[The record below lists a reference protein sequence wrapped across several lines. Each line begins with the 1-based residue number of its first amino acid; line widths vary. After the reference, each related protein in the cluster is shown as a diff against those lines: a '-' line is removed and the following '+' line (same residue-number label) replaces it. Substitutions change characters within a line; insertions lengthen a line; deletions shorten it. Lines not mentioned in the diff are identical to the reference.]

1 MAYVALY
8 RKWRPMTFDEVVE
21 QGPVVTVLR
30 NAVLSNRIAHAYL
43 FCGTR
48 GTGKTTMAKI
58 FARAVNC
65 LNPQNGNPCNEC
77 DVCRNII
84 NQQILDVSEIDAASN
99 NGVDNIRAI
108 IEETAYAAS
117 MAKYKVFIIDEVHM
131 LSTGAFNA
139 LLKTLEEPP
148 ENVIFIL
155 ATTEPN
161 KLPVTILSRCQRY
174 DFKRISQGGII
185 SRLEKICKEQNLSY
199 ELPALAFLAQKSDG
213 AMRDAI
219 SLLDQTLAS
228 CSDKLTLSAARNA
241 TGSVDKEFI
250 EKFAQNIIRADG
262 AEILSQIS
270 VLFSEGRDPSDFI
283 AELMQIFRNILVLLN
298 VKNTE
303 GMIYET
309 EESMKL
315 LREIA
320 NETNKSELTLMIKEL
335 SKLDN
340 SLKWAVQR
348 KILFEA
354 GMLALCDRKWDNSD
368 AELTERISVLEQRL
382 SDLVKSGIRV
392 QSKEMPRTQIVS
404 PQVLEMP
411 VKQEVQKTIQ
421 QPDAPPFDMPP
432 EPPFMPDFESLPPE
446 PPIEQSVEMRAPQA
460 AEVMPKAVKA
470 TPKANSVSGIT
481 ESDELDWRDFLSNV
495 SGKGQASLSA
505 LIKINSR
512 GVLDGKGNLILV
524 FTNAIVK
531 DMIVKKE
538 ATDILSE
545 SASAAYGMPL
555 HIVYATKNDDLS
567 SFEAQ
572 KSKTQGTQE
581 IPKSANENSESVSDG
596 FDGAVNLL
604 KEISEQDGF
613 DVHFN

>member
-1 MAYVALY
+1 MAYMALY

-21 QGPVVTVLR
+21 QSPVVTVLR
-30 NAVLSNRIAHAYL
+30 NAVISGRIAHAYL

-65 LNPQNGNPCNEC
+65 LNPQNGSPCNEC
-77 DVCRNII
+77 DVCRNIL

-117 MAKYKVFIIDEVHM
+117 VAKFKVFIIDEVHM

-174 DFKRISQGGII
+174 DFKRISQEGII
-185 SRLEKICKEQNLSY
+185 GRLEKICKEQGLSY

-228 CSDKLTLSAARNA
+228 CSDNLTLSAARAA
-241 TGSVDKEFI
+241 TGSIDKEFV
-250 EKFAQNIIRADG
+250 EKFAQNIIHSDG
-262 AEILSQIS
+262 AEILRQVS

-283 AELMQIFRNILVLLN
+283 AELMQIFRNVLVILTVN
-298 VKNTE
+298 NPE

-309 EESMKL
+309 PSSMKL
-315 LREIA
+315 LKEIA
-320 NETNKSELTLMIKEL
+320 SDTNKEELTLMIKEL
-335 SKLDN
+335 SKLDS
-340 SLKWAVQR
+340 SLKWALQR

-354 GMLALCDRKWDNSD
+354 GMLALCDRKWDESE
-368 AELTERISVLEQRL
+368 ASLLQRISALEQRL
-382 SDLVKSGIRV
+382 SDLVRTGIRTAERHSV
-392 QSKEMPRTQIVS
+392 SQPQRVEEMSVEIPTEK
-404 PQVLEMP
+404 PMP
-411 VKQEVQKTIQ
+411 KKQEV
-421 QPDAPPFDMPP
+421 PA
-432 EPPFMPDFESLPPE
+432 EPIKKET
-446 PPIEQSVEMRAPQA
+446 
-460 AEVMPKAVKA
+460 VK
-470 TPKANSVSGIT
+470 KNSVVGIT
-481 ESDELDWRDFLSNV
+481 ESDELDWKDFLSNV
-495 SGKGQASLSA
+495 SVKGQASLSA

-524 FTNAIVK
+524 FANSIVK
-531 DMIVKKE
+531 DMIVKKD

-545 SASAAYGMPL
+545 SATTAYGMPL
-555 HIVYATKNDDLS
+555 RVVYATKNDDLNGFS
-567 SFEAQ
+567 AVSEEQPQKPIADSFD
-572 KSKTQGTQE
+572 
-581 IPKSANENSESVSDG
+581 N
-596 FDGAVNLL
+596 AVELL
-604 KEISEQDGF
+604 KEISQQDGF
-613 DVHFN
+613 EVEFN

>member
-117 MAKYKVFIIDEVHM
+117 MAKYRVFIIDEVHM

-199 ELPALAFLAQKSDG
+199 ELPSLAFLAQKSDG

-228 CSDKLTLSAARNA
+228 CGDKLTLSAARTA
-241 TGSVDKEFI
+241 TGSVDKEFV
-250 EKFAQNIIRADG
+250 EKFAQNVIRADG
-262 AEILSQIS
+262 AAILEQIS

-320 NETNKSELTLMIKEL
+320 KETNKEELTLMIKEL
-335 SKLDN
+335 SRLDN
-340 SLKWAVQR
+340 SLKWALQR

-354 GMLALCDRKWDNSD
+354 GMLALCDRKWDKSD
-368 AELTERISVLEQRL
+368 VELADRISALEERL
-382 SDLVKSGIRV
+382 SDLVKSGLRV
-392 QSKEMPRTQIVS
+392 QSREMPKNQTVA
-404 PQVLEMP
+404 PQVVEIP
-411 VKQEVQKTIQ
+411 VKQEAQNPIP
-421 QPDAPPFDMPP
+421 QPKNEPVEPPFDIHF
-432 EPPFMPDFESLPPE
+432 EPPFEPPFEPLPPE
-446 PPIEQSVEMRAPQA
+446 PPIEQQTVETFAPKT
-460 AEVMPKAVKA
+460 AEITPKAVKSPA
-470 TPKANSVSGIT
+470 KVNSVSGIT

-545 SASAAYGMPL
+545 SATAAYGMPL
-555 HIVYATKNDDLS
+555 HIIYATKNDDLS

-572 KSKTQGTQE
+572 SDEPQVVQE
-581 IPKSANENSESVSDG
+581 IPQSDS

>member
-298 VKNTE
+298 VKDTE

-335 SKLDN
+335 SRLDN

-392 QSKEMPRTQIVS
+392 QSKEMPRTQTVS

-411 VKQEVQKTIQ
+411 VK
-421 QPDAPPFDMPP
+421 
-432 EPPFMPDFESLPPE
+432 
-446 PPIEQSVEMRAPQA
+446 
-460 AEVMPKAVKA
+460 
-470 TPKANSVSGIT
+470 
-481 ESDELDWRDFLSNV
+481 
-495 SGKGQASLSA
+495 
-505 LIKINSR
+505 
-512 GVLDGKGNLILV
+512 
-524 FTNAIVK
+524 
-531 DMIVKKE
+531 
-538 ATDILSE
+538 
-545 SASAAYGMPL
+545 
-555 HIVYATKNDDLS
+555 
-567 SFEAQ
+567 
-572 KSKTQGTQE
+572 
-581 IPKSANENSESVSDG
+581 
-596 FDGAVNLL
+596 
-604 KEISEQDGF
+604 
-613 DVHFN
+613 

>member
-1 MAYVALY
+1 MAYMALY

-21 QGPVVTVLR
+21 QSPVVTVLR
-30 NAVLSNRIAHAYL
+30 NAVISGRIAHAYL

-65 LNPQNGNPCNEC
+65 LNPQNGSPCNEC
-77 DVCRNII
+77 DVCRNIL

-117 MAKYKVFIIDEVHM
+117 IAKFKVFIIDEVHM

-174 DFKRISQGGII
+174 DFKRISQDGII
-185 SRLEKICKEQNLSY
+185 GRLVKICKEQELSY

-228 CSDKLTLSAARNA
+228 CSDNLTLSAARAA
-241 TGSVDKEFI
+241 TGSIDKEFV
-250 EKFAQNIIRADG
+250 EKFAQNIIHSDG
-262 AEILSQIS
+262 AEILRQVS

-283 AELMQIFRNILVLLN
+283 AELMQIFRNVLVILTVN
-298 VKNTE
+298 NPE

-309 EESMKL
+309 PSSMNL
-315 LREIA
+315 LKEIA
-320 NETNKSELTLMIKEL
+320 SDTNKEELTLMIKEL
-335 SKLDN
+335 SKLDS
-340 SLKWAVQR
+340 SLKWALQR

-354 GMLALCDRKWDNSD
+354 GMLALCDRKWDESE
-368 AELTERISVLEQRL
+368 ASLLQRISALEQRL
-382 SDLVKSGIRV
+382 SDLVRTGIRTAERHSV
-392 QSKEMPRTQIVS
+392 SQPQRVEERPVEIPTEKPMPK
-404 PQVLEMP
+404 
-411 VKQEVQKTIQ
+411 KQEV
-421 QPDAPPFDMPP
+421 PA
-432 EPPFMPDFESLPPE
+432 EPIKKET
-446 PPIEQSVEMRAPQA
+446 
-460 AEVMPKAVKA
+460 VK
-470 TPKANSVSGIT
+470 KNSVVGIT
-481 ESDELDWRDFLSNV
+481 ESDELDWKDFLSNV
-495 SGKGQASLSA
+495 SGKGQASLAA

-524 FTNAIVK
+524 FANSIVK
-531 DMIVKKE
+531 DMIVKKD

-545 SASAAYGMPL
+545 SATTAYGMSL
-555 HIVYATKNDDLS
+555 RVVYATKNDDLNG
-567 SFEAQ
+567 F
-572 KSKTQGTQE
+572 
-581 IPKSANENSESVSDG
+581 SAVSDEQPQKPIADS
-596 FDGAVNLL
+596 FDNAVDLL
-604 KEISEQDGF
+604 KEISQQDGF
-613 DVHFN
+613 EIEFN

>member
-1 MAYVALY
+1 MAYMALY
-8 RKWRPMTFDEVVE
+8 RKWRPMTFEEVVE
-21 QGPVVTVLR
+21 QSPVVTVLR
-30 NAVLSNRIAHAYL
+30 NAVISGRIAHAYL

-65 LNPQNGNPCNEC
+65 LNPQNGSPCNEC
-77 DVCRNII
+77 DVCRNIL

-117 MAKYKVFIIDEVHM
+117 IAKFKVFIIDEVHM

-174 DFKRISQGGII
+174 DFKRISQEGII
-185 SRLEKICKEQNLSY
+185 GRLEKICKEQELSY

-228 CSDKLTLSAARNA
+228 CSDNLTLSAARAA
-241 TGSVDKEFI
+241 TGSIDKEFV
-250 EKFAQNIIRADG
+250 EKFAQNIIHSDG
-262 AEILSQIS
+262 AEILRQVS

-283 AELMQIFRNILVLLN
+283 AELMQIFRNVLVILTI
-298 VKNTE
+298 KNPE

-309 EESMKL
+309 PSSMNL
-315 LREIA
+315 LKEIA
-320 NETNKSELTLMIKEL
+320 NDTNKEELTLMIKEL
-335 SKLDN
+335 SKLDS
-340 SLKWAVQR
+340 SLKWALQR

-354 GMLALCDRKWDNSD
+354 GMLALCDRKWDESE
-368 AELTERISVLEQRL
+368 ASVSQRISALEQRL
-382 SDLVKSGIRV
+382 SDLVRTGIRTAERHSV
-392 QSKEMPRTQIVS
+392 SQPQRIEERSAEIPTEIPAEMPIEK
-404 PQVLEMP
+404 PIEKPMP
-411 VKQEVQKTIQ
+411 KKQEV
-421 QPDAPPFDMPP
+421 PA
-432 EPPFMPDFESLPPE
+432 EPIKKET
-446 PPIEQSVEMRAPQA
+446 
-460 AEVMPKAVKA
+460 VKKNPVA
-470 TPKANSVSGIT
+470 GIT
-481 ESDELDWRDFLSNV
+481 ESDELDWKDFLSNV
-495 SGKGQASLSA
+495 SGKGQESLAA

-524 FTNAIVK
+524 FANSIVK
-531 DMIVKKE
+531 DMIVKKD

-545 SASAAYGMPL
+545 SATTAYGMSL
-555 HIVYATKNDDLS
+555 RVVYATKNDDLNG
-567 SFEAQ
+567 FA
-572 KSKTQGTQE
+572 
-581 IPKSANENSESVSDG
+581 AVSDEQTQKPIADS
-596 FDGAVNLL
+596 FDSAVDLL
-604 KEISEQDGF
+604 KEISQQDGF
-613 DVHFN
+613 EIEFN

>member
-1 MAYVALY
+1 MAYMALY

-21 QGPVVTVLR
+21 QSPVVTVLR
-30 NAVLSNRIAHAYL
+30 NAVISGRIAHAYL

-65 LNPQNGNPCNEC
+65 LNPQNGSPCNEC
-77 DVCRNII
+77 DVCRNIL

-117 MAKYKVFIIDEVHM
+117 IAKFKVFIIDEVHM

-174 DFKRISQGGII
+174 DFKRISQEGII
-185 SRLEKICKEQNLSY
+185 GRLEKICKEQELSY

-228 CSDKLTLSAARNA
+228 CSDNLTLSAARAA
-241 TGSVDKEFI
+241 TGSIDKEFV
-250 EKFAQNIIRADG
+250 EKFAQNIIHSDG
-262 AEILSQIS
+262 AEILRQVS

-283 AELMQIFRNILVLLN
+283 AELMQIFRNVLVILTVN
-298 VKNTE
+298 NPE

-309 EESMKL
+309 PSSKKL
-315 LREIA
+315 LKEIA
-320 NETNKSELTLMIKEL
+320 SDTNKEELTLMIKEL
-335 SKLDN
+335 SKLDS
-340 SLKWAVQR
+340 SLKWALQR

-354 GMLALCDRKWDNSD
+354 GMLALCDRKWDESE
-368 AELTERISVLEQRL
+368 ASLLQRISALEQRL
-382 SDLVKSGIRV
+382 SDLVRTGIRTAERHSV
-392 QSKEMPRTQIVS
+392 SQPQRVEERSVEIPTEIPAEMPIEK
-404 PQVLEMP
+404 PIEKPMP
-411 VKQEVQKTIQ
+411 KKQEV
-421 QPDAPPFDMPP
+421 PA
-432 EPPFMPDFESLPPE
+432 EPIKKET
-446 PPIEQSVEMRAPQA
+446 
-460 AEVMPKAVKA
+460 VKKNPVA
-470 TPKANSVSGIT
+470 GIT
-481 ESDELDWRDFLSNV
+481 ESDELDWKDFLSNV
-495 SGKGQASLSA
+495 SVKGQASLSA

-524 FTNAIVK
+524 FANSIVK
-531 DMIVKKE
+531 DMIVKKD

-545 SASAAYGMPL
+545 SATTAYGMPL
-555 HIVYATKNDDLS
+555 RVVYATKNDDLNG
-567 SFEAQ
+567 F
-572 KSKTQGTQE
+572 
-581 IPKSANENSESVSDG
+581 SAVSDEQPQEPIADS
-596 FDGAVNLL
+596 FDNAVELL
-604 KEISEQDGF
+604 KEISQQDGF
-613 DVHFN
+613 EVEFN

>member
-1 MAYVALY
+1 MAYMALY

-21 QGPVVTVLR
+21 QSPVVTVLK
-30 NAVLSNRIAHAYL
+30 NAVISGRIAHAYL

-65 LNPQNGNPCNEC
+65 LNPQNGSPCNEC
-77 DVCRNII
+77 DVCRNIL

-117 MAKYKVFIIDEVHM
+117 IAKFKVFIIDEVHM

-174 DFKRISQGGII
+174 DFKRISQEGII
-185 SRLEKICKEQNLSY
+185 GRLEKICKEQELSY

-228 CSDKLTLSAARNA
+228 CSDNLTLSAARAA
-241 TGSVDKEFI
+241 TGSIDKEFV
-250 EKFAQNIIRADG
+250 EKFAQNIIHSDG
-262 AEILSQIS
+262 AEILRQVS
-270 VLFSEGRDPSDFI
+270 VLFSEGRDPSNFI
-283 AELMQIFRNILVLLN
+283 AELMQIFRNVLVILTVN
-298 VKNTE
+298 NPE

-309 EESMKL
+309 PSSMKL
-315 LREIA
+315 LKEIA
-320 NETNKSELTLMIKEL
+320 SDTNKEELTLMIKEL
-335 SKLDN
+335 SKLDS
-340 SLKWAVQR
+340 SLKWALQR

-354 GMLALCDRKWDNSD
+354 GMLALCDRKWDESE
-368 AELTERISVLEQRL
+368 ASLLQRISALEQRL
-382 SDLVKSGIRV
+382 SDLVRTGIRTAERHSV
-392 QSKEMPRTQIVS
+392 SQPQRVEERSVEIPAEIPIEKPIEKPMPK
-404 PQVLEMP
+404 
-411 VKQEVQKTIQ
+411 KQEV
-421 QPDAPPFDMPP
+421 PA
-432 EPPFMPDFESLPPE
+432 EPIKKET
-446 PPIEQSVEMRAPQA
+446 
-460 AEVMPKAVKA
+460 VK
-470 TPKANSVSGIT
+470 KNSVVGIT
-481 ESDELDWRDFLSNV
+481 ESDELDWKDFLSNV
-495 SGKGQASLSA
+495 SVKGQASLGA

-524 FTNAIVK
+524 FANSIVK
-531 DMIVKKE
+531 DMIVKKD

-545 SASAAYGMPL
+545 SATTAYGMPL
-555 HIVYATKNDDLS
+555 RVVYATKNDDLNG
-567 SFEAQ
+567 F
-572 KSKTQGTQE
+572 
-581 IPKSANENSESVSDG
+581 SAVSDEQPQKPIADS
-596 FDGAVNLL
+596 FDNAVELL
-604 KEISEQDGF
+604 KEISQQDGF
-613 DVHFN
+613 EVEFN

>member
-1 MAYVALY
+1 MAYMALY

-21 QGPVVTVLR
+21 QSPVVTVLK
-30 NAVLSNRIAHAYL
+30 NAVISGRIAHAYL

-65 LNPQNGNPCNEC
+65 LNPQNGSPCNEC
-77 DVCRNII
+77 DVCRNIL

-117 MAKYKVFIIDEVHM
+117 IAKFKVFIIDEVHM

-174 DFKRISQGGII
+174 DFKRISQEGII
-185 SRLEKICKEQNLSY
+185 GRLEKICKEQELSY

-228 CSDKLTLSAARNA
+228 CSDNLTLSAARAA
-241 TGSVDKEFI
+241 TGSIDKEFV
-250 EKFAQNIIRADG
+250 EKFAQNIIHSDG
-262 AEILSQIS
+262 AEILRQVS

-283 AELMQIFRNILVLLN
+283 AELMQIFRNVLVILTVN
-298 VKNTE
+298 NPE

-309 EESMKL
+309 PSSMKL
-315 LREIA
+315 LKEIA
-320 NETNKSELTLMIKEL
+320 SDTNKEELTLMIKEL
-335 SKLDN
+335 SKLDS
-340 SLKWAVQR
+340 SLKWALQR

-354 GMLALCDRKWDNSD
+354 GMLALCDRKWDESE
-368 AELTERISVLEQRL
+368 ASLLQRISALEQRL
-382 SDLVKSGIRV
+382 SDLVRTGIRTAERHSV
-392 QSKEMPRTQIVS
+392 SQPQRVEERSVEIPTEKPIEKPIEKPMPK
-404 PQVLEMP
+404 
-411 VKQEVQKTIQ
+411 KQEV
-421 QPDAPPFDMPP
+421 PA
-432 EPPFMPDFESLPPE
+432 EPIKKET
-446 PPIEQSVEMRAPQA
+446 
-460 AEVMPKAVKA
+460 VK
-470 TPKANSVSGIT
+470 KNSVAGIT
-481 ESDELDWRDFLSNV
+481 ESDELDWKDFLSNV
-495 SGKGQASLSA
+495 SVKGQASLSA

-524 FTNAIVK
+524 FANSIVK
-531 DMIVKKE
+531 DMIVKKD

-545 SASAAYGMPL
+545 SATTAYGMPL
-555 HIVYATKNDDLS
+555 RVVYATKNDDLNG
-567 SFEAQ
+567 F
-572 KSKTQGTQE
+572 
-581 IPKSANENSESVSDG
+581 SAVSDEQPQKPIADS
-596 FDGAVNLL
+596 FDNAVELL
-604 KEISEQDGF
+604 KEISQQDGF
-613 DVHFN
+613 EVEFN

>member
-1 MAYVALY
+1 MAYMALY
-8 RKWRPMTFDEVVE
+8 RKWRPMTFEEVVE
-21 QGPVVTVLR
+21 QSPVVTVLR
-30 NAVLSNRIAHAYL
+30 NAVISGRIAHAYL

-65 LNPQNGNPCNEC
+65 LNPQNGSPCNEC
-77 DVCRNII
+77 DVCRNIL

-117 MAKYKVFIIDEVHM
+117 IAKFKVFIIDEVHM

-174 DFKRISQGGII
+174 DFKRISQEGII
-185 SRLEKICKEQNLSY
+185 GRLEKICKEQELSY

-228 CSDKLTLSAARNA
+228 CSDNLTLSAARAA
-241 TGSVDKEFI
+241 TGSIDKEFV
-250 EKFAQNIIRADG
+250 EKFAQNIIHSDG
-262 AEILSQIS
+262 AEILRQVS

-283 AELMQIFRNILVLLN
+283 AELMQIFRNVLVILTI
-298 VKNTE
+298 KNPE

-309 EESMKL
+309 PSSMNL
-315 LREIA
+315 LKEIA
-320 NETNKSELTLMIKEL
+320 NDTNKEELTLMIKEL
-335 SKLDN
+335 SKLDS
-340 SLKWAVQR
+340 SLKWALQR

-354 GMLALCDRKWDNSD
+354 GMLALCDRKWDESE
-368 AELTERISVLEQRL
+368 ASVSQRISALEQRL
-382 SDLVKSGIRV
+382 SDLVRTGIRTAERH
-392 QSKEMPRTQIVS
+392 SVS
-404 PQVLEMP
+404 QPQRVEERP
-411 VKQEVQKTIQ
+411 VENTVEIPTEKPVEKQVEKPLPKKQETQ
-421 QPDAPPFDMPP
+421 A
-432 EPPFMPDFESLPPE
+432 EPIKKET
-446 PPIEQSVEMRAPQA
+446 
-460 AEVMPKAVKA
+460 VKKNPVA
-470 TPKANSVSGIT
+470 GIT
-481 ESDELDWRDFLSNV
+481 ESDELDWKDFLSNV
-495 SGKGQASLSA
+495 SGKGQASLAA

-524 FTNAIVK
+524 FANSIVK
-531 DMIVKKE
+531 DMIVKKD

-545 SASAAYGMPL
+545 SATTAYGMSL
-555 HIVYATKNDDLS
+555 RVVYATKNDDLNG
-567 SFEAQ
+567 FA
-572 KSKTQGTQE
+572 
-581 IPKSANENSESVSDG
+581 AVSDEQTQKPIADS
-596 FDGAVNLL
+596 FDSAVDLL
-604 KEISEQDGF
+604 KEISQQDGF
-613 DVHFN
+613 EIEFN

>member
-1 MAYVALY
+1 MAYMALY

-30 NAVLSNRIAHAYL
+30 NAVISGRIAHAYL

-48 GTGKTTMAKI
+48 GTGKTTLAKI

-65 LNPQNGNPCNEC
+65 QNPQNGNPCNEC

-117 MAKYKVFIIDEVHM
+117 VAKYKVFIIDEVHM

-148 ENVIFIL
+148 QDVIFIL

-174 DFKRISQGGII
+174 DFKRISQEGII
-185 SRLEKICKEQNLSY
+185 GRLETICKEQGIQY

-228 CSDKLTLSAARNA
+228 CGDNLTLHASRAA
-241 TGSVDKEFI
+241 TGSIDKAFI
-250 EKFAQNIIRADG
+250 ERFASNIIHSDG
-262 AEILSQIS
+262 TEILRQIA

-283 AELMQIFRNILVLLN
+283 AELMQIFRNILVILT

-303 GMIYET
+303 GLIYET
-309 EESMKL
+309 QSSMEL
-315 LREIA
+315 LKEIA
-320 NETNKSELTLMIKEL
+320 ADTNPEELTLIIKEL
-335 SKLDN
+335 SKLDS
-340 SLKWAVQR
+340 SLKWALQR

-354 GMLALCDRKWDNSD
+354 GMLGLCDRKWDSSE
-368 AELTERISVLEQRL
+368 ALLSERITVLENRL
-382 SDLVKSGIRV
+382 SDLVRKGVRV
-392 QSKEMPRTQIVS
+392 QSRAVP
-404 PQVLEMP
+404 
-411 VKQEVQKTIQ
+411 
-421 QPDAPPFDMPP
+421 
-432 EPPFMPDFESLPPE
+432 
-446 PPIEQSVEMRAPQA
+446 APQQETA
-460 AEVMPKAVKA
+460 PQQENAELSVPEEAPIPVIEAPTELEAPAIPEIPNIPEKPKKIKKPAEVSA
-470 TPKANSVSGIT
+470 GGLT
-481 ESDELDWRDFLSNV
+481 ESDELDWKDFLANV
-495 SGKGQASLSA
+495 SDKGQSSLSA

-524 FTNAIVK
+524 FENPIVK
-531 DMIVKKE
+531 DMIVKKD

-545 SASAAYGMPL
+545 SATAAYGMPL
-555 HIVYATKNDDLS
+555 KVVYASKKDDLNG
-567 SFEAQ
+567 FA
-572 KSKTQGTQE
+572 
-581 IPKSANENSESVSDG
+581 PSDG
-596 FDGAVNLL
+596 AKVAVASATAPAQQTTSDSFDNSVDIL
-604 KEISEQDGF
+604 KELSSLDGF
-613 DVHFN
+613 SVEFKD

>member
-1 MAYVALY
+1 MAYMALY

-30 NAVLSNRIAHAYL
+30 NAVLSGRIAHAYL

-48 GTGKTTMAKI
+48 GTGKTTLAKI

-77 DVCRNII
+77 DVCRNIL

-117 MAKYKVFIIDEVHM
+117 VARYKVFIIDEVHM

-148 ENVIFIL
+148 QDVIFIL

-174 DFKRISQGGII
+174 DFKRISQEGII
-185 SRLEKICKEQNLSY
+185 GRLEKICNEQGLSY

-228 CSDKLTLSAARNA
+228 CGDKLTLAASRAA
-241 TGSVDKEFI
+241 TGSIDKEFI
-250 EKFAQNIIRADG
+250 ETFAQNIIQANG
-262 AEILSQIS
+262 AEILRQVS

-283 AELMQIFRNILVLLN
+283 AELMQIFRNVLVLLTI
-298 VKNTE
+298 KNPE
-303 GMIYET
+303 GLIYET
-309 EESMKL
+309 AKSLEYLK
-315 LREIA
+315 EIA
-320 NETNKSELTLMIKEL
+320 SNTNKEELTLMIKEL
-335 SKLDN
+335 SKLDS
-340 SLKWAVQR
+340 SLKWALQR

-354 GMLALCDRKWDNSD
+354 GMLALCDRKWNSD
-368 AELTERISVLEQRL
+368 ESQLTERIAVLEQRI
-382 SDLVKSGIRV
+382 SDLVRNGVKV
-392 QSKEMPRTQIVS
+392 QSKMPPVPEMPPAPLEPPA
-404 PQVLEMP
+404 PQEPPVPPIPEMP
-411 VKQEVQKTIQ
+411 LMSSVPAETNF
-421 QPDAPPFDMPP
+421 AP
-432 EPPFMPDFESLPPE
+432 EPQPVERKPE
-446 PPIEQSVEMRAPQA
+446 
-460 AEVMPKAVKA
+460 EVKPAVA
-470 TPKANSVSGIT
+470 TPIKSVKSVPAGVIT
-481 ESDELDWRDFLSNV
+481 ESDELDWKDFLSNV
-495 SGKGQASLSA
+495 SSKGQASLSA

-524 FTNAIVK
+524 FANAIVK
-531 DMIVKKE
+531 DMIVKKD
-538 ATDILSE
+538 ATEILSE
-545 SASAAYGMPL
+545 SASSAYGMPL
-555 HIVYATKNDDLS
+555 RVIYATKNDDLG
-567 SFEAQ
+567 SFAPAEKAKQ
-572 KSKTQGTQE
+572 PS
-581 IPKSANENSESVSDG
+581 PAAVSQPVAEDS
-596 FDGAVNLL
+596 FCATVDLL
-604 KEISEQDGF
+604 KELSEQEGF
-613 DVHFN
+613 KVELV

>member
-1 MAYVALY
+1 MAYMALY

-21 QGPVVTVLR
+21 QSPVVTVLK
-30 NAVLSNRIAHAYL
+30 NAVISGRIAHAYL

-65 LNPQNGNPCNEC
+65 LNPQNGSPCNEC
-77 DVCRNII
+77 DVCRNIL

-117 MAKYKVFIIDEVHM
+117 IAKFKVFIIDEVHM

-174 DFKRISQGGII
+174 DFKRISQEGII
-185 SRLEKICKEQNLSY
+185 GRLEKICKEQELSY

-228 CSDKLTLSAARNA
+228 CSDNLTLSAARAA
-241 TGSVDKEFI
+241 TGSIDKEFV
-250 EKFAQNIIRADG
+250 EKFAQNIIHSDG
-262 AEILSQIS
+262 AEILRQVS

-283 AELMQIFRNILVLLN
+283 AELMQIFRNVLVILTVN
-298 VKNTE
+298 NPE

-309 EESMKL
+309 PGSMKL
-315 LREIA
+315 LKEIA
-320 NETNKSELTLMIKEL
+320 SDTNKEELTLMIKEL
-335 SKLDN
+335 SKLDS
-340 SLKWAVQR
+340 SLKWALQR

-354 GMLALCDRKWDNSD
+354 GMLALCDRKWDESE
-368 AELTERISVLEQRL
+368 ASLLQRISALEQRL
-382 SDLVKSGIRV
+382 SDLVRTGIRTAERHSV
-392 QSKEMPRTQIVS
+392 SQPQRVEERSVEIPTEIPTEMPIEK
-404 PQVLEMP
+404 PIEKPMP
-411 VKQEVQKTIQ
+411 KKQEV
-421 QPDAPPFDMPP
+421 PA
-432 EPPFMPDFESLPPE
+432 EPIKKET
-446 PPIEQSVEMRAPQA
+446 
-460 AEVMPKAVKA
+460 VK
-470 TPKANSVSGIT
+470 KNSVVGIT
-481 ESDELDWRDFLSNV
+481 ESDELDWKDFLSNV
-495 SGKGQASLSA
+495 SVKGQASLSA

-524 FTNAIVK
+524 FANSIVK
-531 DMIVKKE
+531 DMIVKKD

-545 SASAAYGMPL
+545 SVTTAYGMPL
-555 HIVYATKNDDLS
+555 RVVYATKNDDLNG
-567 SFEAQ
+567 F
-572 KSKTQGTQE
+572 
-581 IPKSANENSESVSDG
+581 SAVSDEQPQKPIADS
-596 FDGAVNLL
+596 FDNAVELL
-604 KEISEQDGF
+604 KEISQQDGF
-613 DVHFN
+613 EVEFN

>member
-1 MAYVALY
+1 MAYMALY

-21 QGPVVTVLR
+21 QSPVVTVLR
-30 NAVLSNRIAHAYL
+30 NAVISGRIAHAYL

-65 LNPQNGNPCNEC
+65 LNPQNGSPCNEC
-77 DVCRNII
+77 DVCRNIL

-117 MAKYKVFIIDEVHM
+117 VAKFKVFIIDEVHM

-174 DFKRISQGGII
+174 DFKRISQEGII
-185 SRLEKICKEQNLSY
+185 GRLEKICKEQGLSY

-228 CSDKLTLSAARNA
+228 CSDNLTLSAARAA
-241 TGSVDKEFI
+241 TGSIDKEFV
-250 EKFAQNIIRADG
+250 EKFAQNIIHSDG
-262 AEILSQIS
+262 AEILRQVS

-283 AELMQIFRNILVLLN
+283 AELMQIFRNVLVILTVN
-298 VKNTE
+298 NPE

-309 EESMKL
+309 PSSMKL
-315 LREIA
+315 LKEIA
-320 NETNKSELTLMIKEL
+320 SDTNKEELTLMIKEL
-335 SKLDN
+335 SKLDS
-340 SLKWAVQR
+340 SLKWALQR

-354 GMLALCDRKWDNSD
+354 GMLALCDRKWDESE
-368 AELTERISVLEQRL
+368 ASLLQRISALEQRL
-382 SDLVKSGIRV
+382 SDLVRTGIRTAERHSV
-392 QSKEMPRTQIVS
+392 SQPQRVEEMSVEIPTEK
-404 PQVLEMP
+404 PMP
-411 VKQEVQKTIQ
+411 KKQEV
-421 QPDAPPFDMPP
+421 PA
-432 EPPFMPDFESLPPE
+432 EPIKKET
-446 PPIEQSVEMRAPQA
+446 
-460 AEVMPKAVKA
+460 VK
-470 TPKANSVSGIT
+470 KNSVVGIT
-481 ESDELDWRDFLSNV
+481 ESDELDWKDFLSNV
-495 SGKGQASLSA
+495 SVKGQASLSA

-524 FTNAIVK
+524 FANSIVK
-531 DMIVKKE
+531 DMIVKKD

-545 SASAAYGMPL
+545 SATTAYGMPL
-555 HIVYATKNDDLS
+555 RVVYATKNDDLNG
-567 SFEAQ
+567 F
-572 KSKTQGTQE
+572 
-581 IPKSANENSESVSDG
+581 SAVSDEQPQKPIADS
-596 FDGAVNLL
+596 FDNAVELL
-604 KEISEQDGF
+604 KEISQQDGF
-613 DVHFN
+613 EVEFN

>member
-1 MAYVALY
+1 MAYMALY
-8 RKWRPMTFDEVVE
+8 RKWRPMTFEEVVE
-21 QGPVVTVLR
+21 QSPVVTVLR
-30 NAVLSNRIAHAYL
+30 NAVISGRIAHAYL

-65 LNPQNGNPCNEC
+65 LNPQNGSPCNEC
-77 DVCRNII
+77 DVCRNIL

-117 MAKYKVFIIDEVHM
+117 IAKFKVFIIDEVHM

-174 DFKRISQGGII
+174 DFKRISQEGII
-185 SRLEKICKEQNLSY
+185 GRLEKICKEQELSY

-228 CSDKLTLSAARNA
+228 CSDNLTLSAARAA
-241 TGSVDKEFI
+241 TGSIDKEFV
-250 EKFAQNIIRADG
+250 EKFAQNIIHSDG
-262 AEILSQIS
+262 AEILRQVS

-283 AELMQIFRNILVLLN
+283 AELMQIFRNVLVILTI
-298 VKNTE
+298 KNPE

-309 EESMKL
+309 PSSMNL
-315 LREIA
+315 LKEIA
-320 NETNKSELTLMIKEL
+320 NDTNKEELTLMIKEL
-335 SKLDN
+335 SKLDS
-340 SLKWAVQR
+340 SLKWALQR

-354 GMLALCDRKWDNSD
+354 GMLALCDRKWDESE
-368 AELTERISVLEQRL
+368 ASVSQRISALEQRL
-382 SDLVKSGIRV
+382 SDLVRTGIRTAERH
-392 QSKEMPRTQIVS
+392 SVS
-404 PQVLEMP
+404 QPQRVEERP
-411 VKQEVQKTIQ
+411 VENTVEIPTEKPVEKPLPKKQETQ
-421 QPDAPPFDMPP
+421 A
-432 EPPFMPDFESLPPE
+432 EPIKKET
-446 PPIEQSVEMRAPQA
+446 
-460 AEVMPKAVKA
+460 VKKNPVA
-470 TPKANSVSGIT
+470 GIT
-481 ESDELDWRDFLSNV
+481 ESDELDWKDFLSNV
-495 SGKGQASLSA
+495 SGKGQASLAA

-524 FTNAIVK
+524 FANSIVK
-531 DMIVKKE
+531 DMIVKKD

-545 SASAAYGMPL
+545 SATTAYGMSL
-555 HIVYATKNDDLS
+555 RVVYATKNDDLNG
-567 SFEAQ
+567 FA
-572 KSKTQGTQE
+572 
-581 IPKSANENSESVSDG
+581 AVSDEQTQKPIADS
-596 FDGAVNLL
+596 FDSAVDLL
-604 KEISEQDGF
+604 KEISQQDGF
-613 DVHFN
+613 EIEFN

>member
-228 CSDKLTLSAARNA
+228 CGDKLTLSAARTA
-241 TGSVDKEFI
+241 TGSVDKEFV
-250 EKFAQNIIRADG
+250 EKFAQNVIRADG

-320 NETNKSELTLMIKEL
+320 KETNKEELTLMIKEL

-340 SLKWAVQR
+340 SLKWAIQR

-354 GMLALCDRKWDNSD
+354 GMLALCDRKWDKSD
-368 AELTERISVLEQRL
+368 VELADRISALEQRL
-382 SDLVKSGIRV
+382 SDLVKSGLRV
-392 QSKEMPRTQIVS
+392 QSKDISRNQSAV
-404 PQVLEMP
+404 PQVAENSE
-411 VKQEVQKTIQ
+411 KREVQKPIEQ
-421 QPDAPPFDMPP
+421 PPFDIPP
-432 EPPFMPDFESLPPE
+432 EPPFAPLFETLPPE
-446 PPIEQSVEMRAPQA
+446 PPMEQPEMPAPKA
-460 AEVMPKAVKA
+460 AEITPKAVN
-470 TPKANSVSGIT
+470 TPKKSNSVSGIT

-545 SASAAYGMPL
+545 SASTAYGMPL

-567 SFEAQ
+567 SFEAHN
-572 KSKTQGTQE
+572 SESQE
-581 IPKSANENSESVSDG
+581 ITQSANEHSEGESDG

-604 KEISEQDGF
+604 KEISAQDGF

>member
-1 MAYVALY
+1 MAYMALY

-21 QGPVVTVLR
+21 QSPVVTVLR
-30 NAVLSNRIAHAYL
+30 NAVISGRIAHAYL

-65 LNPQNGNPCNEC
+65 LNPQNGSPCNEC
-77 DVCRNII
+77 DVCRNIL

-117 MAKYKVFIIDEVHM
+117 IAKFKVFIIDEVHM

-174 DFKRISQGGII
+174 DFKRISQEGII
-185 SRLEKICKEQNLSY
+185 GRLEKICKEQELSY

-228 CSDKLTLSAARNA
+228 CSDNLTLSAARAA
-241 TGSVDKEFI
+241 TGSIDKEFV
-250 EKFAQNIIRADG
+250 EKFAQNIIHSDG
-262 AEILSQIS
+262 AEILRQVS

-283 AELMQIFRNILVLLN
+283 AELMQIFRNVLVILTVN
-298 VKNTE
+298 NPE

-309 EESMKL
+309 PSSMKL
-315 LREIA
+315 LKEIA
-320 NETNKSELTLMIKEL
+320 SDTNKEELTLMIKEL
-335 SKLDN
+335 SKLDS
-340 SLKWAVQR
+340 SLKWALQR

-354 GMLALCDRKWDNSD
+354 GMLALCDRKWDESE
-368 AELTERISVLEQRL
+368 ASLLQRISALEQRL
-382 SDLVKSGIRV
+382 SDLVRTGIRTAERHSV
-392 QSKEMPRTQIVS
+392 SQPQRVEERSVEIPTEIPAEKPIEKPIEKPMPK
-404 PQVLEMP
+404 
-411 VKQEVQKTIQ
+411 KQEV
-421 QPDAPPFDMPP
+421 PA
-432 EPPFMPDFESLPPE
+432 EPIKKET
-446 PPIEQSVEMRAPQA
+446 
-460 AEVMPKAVKA
+460 VK
-470 TPKANSVSGIT
+470 KNSVVGIT
-481 ESDELDWRDFLSNV
+481 ESDELDWKDFLSNV
-495 SGKGQASLSA
+495 SVKGQASLSA

-524 FTNAIVK
+524 FANSIVK
-531 DMIVKKE
+531 DMIVKKD

-545 SASAAYGMPL
+545 SATTAYGMPL
-555 HIVYATKNDDLS
+555 RVVYATKNDDLNG
-567 SFEAQ
+567 F
-572 KSKTQGTQE
+572 
-581 IPKSANENSESVSDG
+581 SAVSDEQPQKPIADS
-596 FDGAVNLL
+596 FDNAVELL
-604 KEISEQDGF
+604 KEISQQDGF
-613 DVHFN
+613 EVEFN

>member
-1 MAYVALY
+1 MAYMALY
-8 RKWRPMTFDEVVE
+8 RKWRPMTFEEVVE
-21 QGPVVTVLR
+21 QSPVVTVLR
-30 NAVLSNRIAHAYL
+30 NAVMSGRIAHAYL

-65 LNPQNGNPCNEC
+65 LNPQNGSPCNEC
-77 DVCRNII
+77 DVCRNIL

-117 MAKYKVFIIDEVHM
+117 IAKFKVFIIDEVHM

-174 DFKRISQGGII
+174 DFKRISQEGII
-185 SRLEKICKEQNLSY
+185 GRLEKICKEQELSY

-228 CSDKLTLSAARNA
+228 CSDNLTLSAARAA
-241 TGSVDKEFI
+241 TGSIDKEFV
-250 EKFAQNIIRADG
+250 EKFAQNIIHSDG
-262 AEILSQIS
+262 AEILRQVS

-283 AELMQIFRNILVLLN
+283 AELMQIFRNVLVILTI
-298 VKNTE
+298 KNPE

-309 EESMKL
+309 PSSMNL
-315 LREIA
+315 LKEIA
-320 NETNKSELTLMIKEL
+320 NDTNKEELTLMVKEL
-335 SKLDN
+335 SKLDS
-340 SLKWAVQR
+340 SLKWALQR

-354 GMLALCDRKWDNSD
+354 GMLALCDRKWDESE
-368 AELTERISVLEQRL
+368 ASVSQRISALEQRL
-382 SDLVKSGIRV
+382 SDLVRTGIRTAERHSV
-392 QSKEMPRTQIVS
+392 SQPQIVEERS
-404 PQVLEMP
+404 VEIPTEKQVEKQVEKPLP
-411 VKQEVQKTIQ
+411 KKQETQ
-421 QPDAPPFDMPP
+421 A
-432 EPPFMPDFESLPPE
+432 EPIKKET
-446 PPIEQSVEMRAPQA
+446 
-460 AEVMPKAVKA
+460 VKKNPVA
-470 TPKANSVSGIT
+470 GIT
-481 ESDELDWRDFLSNV
+481 ESDELDWKDFLSNV
-495 SGKGQASLSA
+495 SGKGQASLAA

-524 FTNAIVK
+524 FANSIVK
-531 DMIVKKE
+531 DMIVKKD

-545 SASAAYGMPL
+545 SATKAYGMSL
-555 HIVYATKNDDLS
+555 RVVYATKNDDLNG
-567 SFEAQ
+567 FA
-572 KSKTQGTQE
+572 
-581 IPKSANENSESVSDG
+581 AVSDEQTQKPVADS
-596 FDGAVNLL
+596 FDSAVDLL
-604 KEISEQDGF
+604 KEISQQDGF
-613 DVHFN
+613 EIEFN

>member
-1 MAYVALY
+1 MAYMALY
-8 RKWRPMTFDEVVE
+8 RKWRPMTFEEVVE
-21 QGPVVTVLR
+21 QSPVVTVLR
-30 NAVLSNRIAHAYL
+30 NAVISGRIAHAYL

-65 LNPQNGNPCNEC
+65 LNPQNGSPCNEC
-77 DVCRNII
+77 DVCRNIL

-117 MAKYKVFIIDEVHM
+117 IAKFKVFIIDEVHM

-174 DFKRISQGGII
+174 DFKRISQEGII
-185 SRLEKICKEQNLSY
+185 GRLEKICKEQELSY

-228 CSDKLTLSAARNA
+228 CSDNLTLSAARAA
-241 TGSVDKEFI
+241 TGSIDKEFV
-250 EKFAQNIIRADG
+250 EKFAQNIIHSDG
-262 AEILSQIS
+262 AEILRQVS

-283 AELMQIFRNILVLLN
+283 AELMQIFRNVLVILTVN
-298 VKNTE
+298 NPE

-309 EESMKL
+309 PSSMKL
-315 LREIA
+315 LKEIA
-320 NETNKSELTLMIKEL
+320 SDTNKEELTLMIKEL
-335 SKLDN
+335 SKLDS
-340 SLKWAVQR
+340 SLKWALQR

-354 GMLALCDRKWDNSD
+354 GMLALCDRKWDESE
-368 AELTERISVLEQRL
+368 ASLLQRISALEQRL
-382 SDLVKSGIRV
+382 SDLVRTGIRTAERHSV
-392 QSKEMPRTQIVS
+392 SQPQRVEERSVEIPTEIPAEMPIEK
-404 PQVLEMP
+404 PIEKPMP
-411 VKQEVQKTIQ
+411 MKQEV
-421 QPDAPPFDMPP
+421 PA
-432 EPPFMPDFESLPPE
+432 EPIKKET
-446 PPIEQSVEMRAPQA
+446 
-460 AEVMPKAVKA
+460 VKKN
-470 TPKANSVSGIT
+470 PVVGIT
-481 ESDELDWRDFLSNV
+481 ESDELDWKDFLSNV
-495 SGKGQASLSA
+495 SVKGQASLSA

-524 FTNAIVK
+524 FANSIVK
-531 DMIVKKE
+531 DMIVKKD

-545 SASAAYGMPL
+545 SATTAYGMPL
-555 HIVYATKNDDLS
+555 RVVYATKNDDLNG
-567 SFEAQ
+567 F
-572 KSKTQGTQE
+572 
-581 IPKSANENSESVSDG
+581 SAVSDEQPQKPIADS
-596 FDGAVNLL
+596 FDNAVELL
-604 KEISEQDGF
+604 KEISQQDGF
-613 DVHFN
+613 EVEFN

>member
-1 MAYVALY
+1 MAYMALY

-21 QGPVVTVLR
+21 QSPVVTVLK
-30 NAVLSNRIAHAYL
+30 NAVISGRIAHAYL

-65 LNPQNGNPCNEC
+65 LNPQNGSPCNEC
-77 DVCRNII
+77 DVCRNIL

-117 MAKYKVFIIDEVHM
+117 IAKFKVFIIDEVHM

-174 DFKRISQGGII
+174 DFKRISQEGII
-185 SRLEKICKEQNLSY
+185 GRLEKICKEQELSY

-228 CSDKLTLSAARNA
+228 CSDNLTLSAARAA
-241 TGSVDKEFI
+241 TGSIDKEFV
-250 EKFAQNIIRADG
+250 EKFAQNIIHSDG
-262 AEILSQIS
+262 AEILRQVS

-283 AELMQIFRNILVLLN
+283 AELMQIFRNVLVILTVN
-298 VKNTE
+298 NPE
-303 GMIYET
+303 AMIYET
-309 EESMKL
+309 PSSMKL
-315 LREIA
+315 LKEIA
-320 NETNKSELTLMIKEL
+320 SDTNKEELTLMIKEL
-335 SKLDN
+335 SKLDS
-340 SLKWAVQR
+340 SLKWALQR

-354 GMLALCDRKWDNSD
+354 GMLALCDRKWDESE
-368 AELTERISVLEQRL
+368 ASLLQRISALEQRL
-382 SDLVKSGIRV
+382 SDLVRTGIRTAERHSV
-392 QSKEMPRTQIVS
+392 SQPQRVEERSVEIPTEMPIEK
-404 PQVLEMP
+404 PIEKPMP
-411 VKQEVQKTIQ
+411 KKQEV
-421 QPDAPPFDMPP
+421 PA
-432 EPPFMPDFESLPPE
+432 EPIKKET
-446 PPIEQSVEMRAPQA
+446 
-460 AEVMPKAVKA
+460 VK
-470 TPKANSVSGIT
+470 KNSVVGIT
-481 ESDELDWRDFLSNV
+481 ESDELDWKDFLSNV
-495 SGKGQASLSA
+495 SVKGQASLSA

-524 FTNAIVK
+524 FANSIVK
-531 DMIVKKE
+531 DMIVKKD

-545 SASAAYGMPL
+545 SATTAYGMPL
-555 HIVYATKNDDLS
+555 RVVYATKNDDLNGFS
-567 SFEAQ
+567 AVSEEQPQKPIADSFD
-572 KSKTQGTQE
+572 
-581 IPKSANENSESVSDG
+581 N
-596 FDGAVNLL
+596 AVELL
-604 KEISEQDGF
+604 KEISQQDGF
-613 DVHFN
+613 EVEFN

>member
-1 MAYVALY
+1 MAYMALY

-21 QGPVVTVLR
+21 QSPVVTVLK
-30 NAVLSNRIAHAYL
+30 NAVISGRIAHAYL

-65 LNPQNGNPCNEC
+65 LNPQNGSPCNEC
-77 DVCRNII
+77 DVCRNIL

-117 MAKYKVFIIDEVHM
+117 IAKFKVFIIDEVHM

-174 DFKRISQGGII
+174 DFKRISQEGII
-185 SRLEKICKEQNLSY
+185 GRLEKICKEQELSY

-228 CSDKLTLSAARNA
+228 CSDNLTLSAARAA
-241 TGSVDKEFI
+241 TGSIDKEFV
-250 EKFAQNIIRADG
+250 EKFAQNIIHSDG
-262 AEILSQIS
+262 AEILRQVS

-283 AELMQIFRNILVLLN
+283 AELMQIFRNVLVILTVN
-298 VKNTE
+298 NPE

-309 EESMKL
+309 PSSMKL
-315 LREIA
+315 LKEIA
-320 NETNKSELTLMIKEL
+320 SDTNKEELTLMIKEL
-335 SKLDN
+335 SKLDS
-340 SLKWAVQR
+340 SLKWALQR

-354 GMLALCDRKWDNSD
+354 GMLALCDRKWDESE
-368 AELTERISVLEQRL
+368 ASLLQRISALEQRL
-382 SDLVKSGIRV
+382 SDLVRTGIRTAERHSV
-392 QSKEMPRTQIVS
+392 SQPQRVEERSVEIPTEIPAEMPIEK
-404 PQVLEMP
+404 PIEKPMP
-411 VKQEVQKTIQ
+411 KKQEV
-421 QPDAPPFDMPP
+421 PA
-432 EPPFMPDFESLPPE
+432 EPIKKET
-446 PPIEQSVEMRAPQA
+446 
-460 AEVMPKAVKA
+460 VK
-470 TPKANSVSGIT
+470 KNSVVGIT
-481 ESDELDWRDFLSNV
+481 ESDELDWKDFLSNV
-495 SGKGQASLSA
+495 SVKGQASLSA

-524 FTNAIVK
+524 FANSIVK
-531 DMIVKKE
+531 DMIVKKD

-545 SASAAYGMPL
+545 SATTAYGMPL
-555 HIVYATKNDDLS
+555 RVVYATKNDDLNG
-567 SFEAQ
+567 F
-572 KSKTQGTQE
+572 
-581 IPKSANENSESVSDG
+581 SAVSDEQPQKPIADS
-596 FDGAVNLL
+596 FDNAVELL
-604 KEISEQDGF
+604 KEISQQDGF
-613 DVHFN
+613 EVEFN

>member
-1 MAYVALY
+1 MAYMALY
-8 RKWRPMTFDEVVE
+8 RKWRPMTFEEVVE
-21 QGPVVTVLR
+21 QSPVVTVLR
-30 NAVLSNRIAHAYL
+30 NAVISGRIAHAYL

-65 LNPQNGNPCNEC
+65 LNPQNGSPCNEC
-77 DVCRNII
+77 DVCRNIL

-117 MAKYKVFIIDEVHM
+117 IAKFKVFIIDEVHM

-174 DFKRISQGGII
+174 DFKRISQEGII
-185 SRLEKICKEQNLSY
+185 GRLEKICKEQELSY

-228 CSDKLTLSAARNA
+228 CSDNLTLSAARAA
-241 TGSVDKEFI
+241 TGSIDKEFV
-250 EKFAQNIIRADG
+250 EKFAQNIIHSDG
-262 AEILSQIS
+262 AEILRQVS

-283 AELMQIFRNILVLLN
+283 AELMQIFRNVLVILTI
-298 VKNTE
+298 KNPE

-309 EESMKL
+309 PSSMNL
-315 LREIA
+315 LKEIA
-320 NETNKSELTLMIKEL
+320 NDTNKEELTLMIKEL
-335 SKLDN
+335 SKLDS
-340 SLKWAVQR
+340 SLKWALQR

-354 GMLALCDRKWDNSD
+354 GMLALCDRKWDESE
-368 AELTERISVLEQRL
+368 ASVSQRISALEQRL
-382 SDLVKSGIRV
+382 SDLVRTGIRTAERHSV
-392 QSKEMPRTQIVS
+392 SQPQRIEERSAEIPTEIPAEMPIEK
-404 PQVLEMP
+404 PIEKPMP
-411 VKQEVQKTIQ
+411 KKQEV
-421 QPDAPPFDMPP
+421 PA
-432 EPPFMPDFESLPPE
+432 EPIKKET
-446 PPIEQSVEMRAPQA
+446 
-460 AEVMPKAVKA
+460 VKKNPVA
-470 TPKANSVSGIT
+470 GIT
-481 ESDELDWRDFLSNV
+481 ESDELDWKDFLSNV
-495 SGKGQASLSA
+495 SGKGQASLAA

-524 FTNAIVK
+524 FANSIVK
-531 DMIVKKE
+531 DMIVKKD

-545 SASAAYGMPL
+545 SATTAYGMSL
-555 HIVYATKNDDLS
+555 RVVYATKNDDLNG
-567 SFEAQ
+567 FA
-572 KSKTQGTQE
+572 
-581 IPKSANENSESVSDG
+581 AVSDEQTQKPIADS
-596 FDGAVNLL
+596 FDSAVDLL
-604 KEISEQDGF
+604 KEISQQDGF
-613 DVHFN
+613 EIEFN

>member
-1 MAYVALY
+1 MAYMALY

-30 NAVLSNRIAHAYL
+30 NAVLSGRIAHAYL

-48 GTGKTTMAKI
+48 GTGKTTLAKI

-77 DVCRNII
+77 DVCRNIL

-117 MAKYKVFIIDEVHM
+117 VARYKVFIIDEVHM

-148 ENVIFIL
+148 QDVIFIL

-174 DFKRISQGGII
+174 DFKRISQEGII
-185 SRLEKICKEQNLSY
+185 GRLEKICKEQGLSY

-228 CSDKLTLSAARNA
+228 CGDTLTLAASRAA
-241 TGSVDKEFI
+241 TGSIDKEFI
-250 EKFAQNIIRADG
+250 ETFAQNIIRSDG
-262 AEILSQIS
+262 AEILRQVS

-283 AELMQIFRNILVLLN
+283 AELMQIFRNVLVLLT
-298 VKNTE
+298 VKNPD
-303 GMIYET
+303 GLIYET
-309 EESMKL
+309 AKSLEYLK
-315 LREIA
+315 EIA
-320 NETNKSELTLMIKEL
+320 SITNKEELTLMIKEL
-335 SKLDN
+335 SKLDS
-340 SLKWAVQR
+340 SLKWALQR

-354 GMLALCDRKWDNSD
+354 GMLALCDRKWDSNE
-368 AELTERISVLEQRL
+368 AKLTERIAVLEQRL
-382 SDLVKSGIRV
+382 SDLLRNGVRV
-392 QSKEMPRTQIVS
+392 QSKMVS
-404 PQVLEMP
+404 
-411 VKQEVQKTIQ
+411 Q
-421 QPDAPPFDMPP
+421 QPEIPTAPP
-432 EPPFMPDFESLPPE
+432 EPEMPPVPPE
-446 PPIEQSVEMRAPQA
+446 PEMPPMPSVPVEPQITSKLEA
-460 AEVMPKAVKA
+460 SEKPPVTKPVKPVKTVA
-470 TPKANSVSGIT
+470 TGAIT
-481 ESDELDWRDFLSNV
+481 ESDELDWKDFLSNV
-495 SGKGQASLSA
+495 SSKGQASLSA

-524 FTNAIVK
+524 FANAIVK
-531 DMIVKKE
+531 DMIVKKD
-538 ATDILSE
+538 ATEILSE
-545 SASAAYGMPL
+545 SATSAYGMPL
-555 HIVYATKNDDLS
+555 RVIYATKNDDLG
-567 SFEAQ
+567 SFSPVEKVKQPSPA
-572 KSKTQGTQE
+572 
-581 IPKSANENSESVSDG
+581 PVSQPAAGDS
-596 FDGAVNLL
+596 FAVTVDLL
-604 KEISEQDGF
+604 KELSEQEGF
-613 DVHFN
+613 KVELV